1 MKKPIWKDSTPF
13 DSNSSVIRKGQ
24 NCANSKKI
32 SVARGWSGRHA
43 QTEHARMCYCSCSVI
58 KSCWTLCDPMDCS
71 MPDYPVLHH
80 LPELTQT
87 HVHWVDD
94 AIKQS
99 SPLPLSSPPALIFPI
114 ISIFSNEL
122 ALPIRWPKNW
132 SLSIVL
138 PKNIQHCF
146 PLGLTGLISLLFKGF
161 SRVFPNTTGKKH

>member
-1 MKKPIWKDSTPF
+1 
-13 DSNSSVIRKGQ
+13 
-24 NCANSKKI
+24 
-32 SVARGWSGRHA
+32 
-43 QTEHARMCYCSCSVI
+43 MCYCSCSVT

-99 SPLPLSSPPALIFPI
+99 SPLPLFSPPALIFPI
-114 ISIFSNEL
+114 IRIFSNEL

-132 SLSIVL
+132 SFSIVL
-138 PKNIQHCF
+138 PKNIQHWF

-161 SRVFPNTTGKKH
+161 SRVFSSTTIQKHQFLMLSLLHDPAWLLEKQQPWLYGPLLAKWGLFLLIHCLGLS

>member
-1 MKKPIWKDSTPF
+1 
-13 DSNSSVIRKGQ
+13 
-24 NCANSKKI
+24 
-32 SVARGWSGRHA
+32 
-43 QTEHARMCYCSCSVI
+43 MCYCSCSVI

-99 SPLPLSSPPALIFPI
+99 SPLPPPSPPALIFPI

-161 SRVFPNTTGKKH
+161 SRVFSSTTIQKHQFLCANLLYDPSLTSIHDYGKKHSFDYMDFCQQSYVSAF